1 MVLVVTNTKVAP
13 LYLVKVVEALTKDNP
28 NVSVERVILP
38 DDEKCKNMDTL
49 MKVFDKAIGSRL
61 LDQRCKFV
69 ALGGGVIGTSVAML
83 LLLTFGVDSS
93 VGSKTA
99 INHSLGKNLIGAFYQ
114 PRCTLIDT
122 DTLNTLPDRELA
134 SGLAEAIKCGLV
146 RDADFFEGQERNI
159 QAIMARDPAALAYA
173 IKRSCEIEAELAKE
187 TGVGNGNWLHGEA
200 VAAGTSKLP
209 IAPAESV
216 MIEMFRPVMAVD
228 KKVADGLLRLRPSE
242 RSFGKLS
249 SPANMIERPSTKHS
263 MHFGSADDPH

>member
-1 MVLVVTNTKVAP
+1 MAP
-13 LYLVKVVEALTKDNP
+13 FLAIMHLCSL
-28 NVSVERVILP
+28 
-38 DDEKCKNMDTL
+38 CL
-49 MKVFDKAIGSRL
+49 MHQISTL
-61 LDQRCKFV
+61 LDLQ
-69 ALGGGVIGTSVAML
+69 
-83 LLLTFGVDSS
+83 VDSS

-114 PRCTLIDT
+114 PQCTLIDT
-122 DTLNTLPDRELA
+122 DTLNTLADRELA

-146 RDADFFEGQERNI
+146 RDADFFEGQKRNI

-173 IKRSCEIEAELAKE
+173 IKRSCEIKAELAKE

-216 MIEMFRPVMAVD
+216 TIEMFRPVMAVD

>member
-1 MVLVVTNTKVAP
+1 MAP
-13 LYLVKVVEALTKDNP
+13 FLAIMHLCSL
-28 NVSVERVILP
+28 
-38 DDEKCKNMDTL
+38 CL
-49 MKVFDKAIGSRL
+49 MHQIFTL
-61 LDQRCKFV
+61 LDLQ
-69 ALGGGVIGTSVAML
+69 
-83 LLLTFGVDSS
+83 VDSS

-173 IKRSCEIEAELAKE
+173 IKRSCEIKAELAKE

-242 RSFGKLS
+242 RSFGKLCLHRR
-249 SPANMIERPSTKHS
+249 I
-263 MHFGSADDPH
+263 

>member
-1 MVLVVTNTKVAP
+1 MHLCS
-13 LYLVKVVEALTKDNP
+13 L
-28 NVSVERVILP
+28 
-38 DDEKCKNMDTL
+38 CL
-49 MKVFDKAIGSRL
+49 MHQISTL
-61 LDQRCKFV
+61 LDLQ
-69 ALGGGVIGTSVAML
+69 
-83 LLLTFGVDSS
+83 VDSS

-114 PRCTLIDT
+114 PQCTLIDT
-122 DTLNTLPDRELA
+122 DTLNTLADRELA

-146 RDADFFEGQERNI
+146 RDADFFEGQKRNI

-173 IKRSCEIEAELAKE
+173 IKRSCEIKAELAKE

-200 VAAGTSKLP
+200 VAAGTRTTNIFKQSKLP

-216 MIEMFRPVMAVD
+216 TIEMFRPVMAVD